1 MKYTYKNAQENV
13 SGSTDC
19 LILLGGEWVPHTQDP
34 AMEYELSEESDWPD
48 VKPCDQAE
56 KDAYEAQ
63 QLIDQA
69 SAILESTLDNKAK
82 EYGYDNIKTAVTYA
96 DEPIVEK
103 FQLEGIEFRRWRS
116 LVYAYGYE
124 QLARIESGETITLEE
139 FEAGIPSINL

>member
-1 MKYTYKNAQENV
+1 MFIVKNIQENAAGNLICQLL
-13 SGSTDC
+13 SGDDWGDFIMSPND
-19 LILLGGEWVPHTQDP
+19 
-34 AMEYELSEESDWPD
+34 EYEVHESSDWPD
-48 VKPCDQAE
+48 IKPYPQAE
-56 KDAYEAQ
+56 KDAHEAQ

-103 FQLEGIEFRRWRS
+103 FQLEGIEFRKWRS

>member
-1 MKYTYKNAQENV
+1 MKHIYKNAQENAN
-13 SGSTDC
+13 GSINC
-19 LILLGGEWVPHTQDP
+19 LIQLGYEWVAHTQDP
-34 AMEYELSEESDWPD
+34 TFEYELHEESDWPD
-48 VKPCDQAE
+48 IKPCDQSD
-56 KDAYEAQ
+56 KDAHEEQ
-63 QLIDQA
+63 QLMDQA

-103 FQLEGIEFRRWRS
+103 FQLEGIEFRKWRS

-124 QLARIESGETITLEE
+124 QLARIESGESITLEE